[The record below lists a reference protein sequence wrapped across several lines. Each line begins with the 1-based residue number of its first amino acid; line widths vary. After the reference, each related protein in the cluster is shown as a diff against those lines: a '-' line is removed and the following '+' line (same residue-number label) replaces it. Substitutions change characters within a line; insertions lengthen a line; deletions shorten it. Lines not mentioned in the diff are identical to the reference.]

1 MQEII
6 GCFNYGVVTLVAVRR
21 QWLWV
26 MTKLILVLEDIL
38 LPEPKSYLTID
49 NPQNICEGVT
59 TTTLE
64 FKKMMFLTKAGHYIS
79 ARLWLLLHTSRCNR
93 LAQMC
98 SGYYNCKMLVR

>member
-1 MQEII
+1 M
-6 GCFNYGVVTLVAVRR
+6 VTLVAVRR

-59 TTTLE
+59 TTTLQKDVFNKSWSLE
-64 FKKMMFLTKAGHYIS
+64 ETINIRTPAKNSTFVHG
-79 ARLWLLLHTSRCNR
+79 N
-93 LAQMC
+93 
-98 SGYYNCKMLVR
+98 